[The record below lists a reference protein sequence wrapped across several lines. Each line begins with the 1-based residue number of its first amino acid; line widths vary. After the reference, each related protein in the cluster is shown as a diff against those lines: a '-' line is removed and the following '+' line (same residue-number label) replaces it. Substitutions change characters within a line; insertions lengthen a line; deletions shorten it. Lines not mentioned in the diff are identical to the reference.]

1 MDKMQLSWRLIS
13 VIEAA
18 NKARWN
24 LQFGDDTSIRY
35 WLEKLDA
42 EMRQVDRTVN
52 VAKQGSH

>member
-24 LQFGDDTSIRY
+24 LQFGDDESIRY
-35 WLEKLDA
+35 WLEQLDV
-42 EMRQVDRTVN
+42 EMRQVDRTMN
-52 VAKQGSH
+52 AD